1 LDLVKASR
9 RIYRSS
15 MKRFLLIPLAAVAI
29 AAPASAST
37 ATLHVSPTVAH
48 HGTLI
53 TITGSGCH
61 AGETA
66 ILLSRLFPGHAY
78 GVGAIYARVRANGH
92 FLRTFR
98 IRSTTPRRRYG
109 ITARCGGG
117 NLGIVVYVRVR

>member
-1 LDLVKASR
+1 MIG
-9 RIYRSS
+9 RIYRSF
-15 MKRFLLIPLAAVAI
+15 MKRVVSIAFVTAAI

-37 ATLHVSPTVAH
+37 ATLHVSPTLAH
-48 HGTLI
+48 RGTVI

-66 ILLSRLFPGHAY
+66 ILLSRLFLGHAY

-92 FLRTFR
+92 FLRRFR
-98 IRSTTPRRRYG
+98 IRLTTPRRRYG

-117 NLGIVVYVRVR
+117 NLGIVVHVRVR